1 MIIEM
6 ACRTWMDEDDEKVLQ
21 YLCSCDKW
29 PSIENVV
36 QETGVRRQKAEF
48 ALDMIRRQI
57 GYAET
62 RKKMKNWLDD

>member
-6 ACRTWMDEDDEKVLQ
+6 ACGTWMDEDDEKVPQ
-21 YLCSCDKW
+21 YLCSCDKL

-36 QETGVRRQKAEF
+36 QETGIRRQKVEF
-48 ALDMIRRQI
+48 ALQMIRRQI
-57 GYAET
+57 GYSKT